1 MRAGRERA
9 LRSRDLGKAT
19 PGEASSRE
27 TMQGLSRDCAEALA
41 ASVESREIGETLV
54 GSRAE
59 MGGSSALCGGARG
72 GVSLRTRMGT
82 AYISVELDILH

>member
-1 MRAGRERA
+1 M
-9 LRSRDLGKAT
+9 
-19 PGEASSRE
+19 
-27 TMQGLSRDCAEALA
+27 
-41 ASVESREIGETLV
+41 ESREIGETLV